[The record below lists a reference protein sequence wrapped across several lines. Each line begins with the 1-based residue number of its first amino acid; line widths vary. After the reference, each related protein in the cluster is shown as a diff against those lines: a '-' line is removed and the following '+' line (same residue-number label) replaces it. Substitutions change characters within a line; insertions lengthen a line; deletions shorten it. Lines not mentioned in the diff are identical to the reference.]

1 MEITIVNNLEE
12 LKNIK
17 QSWEDLE
24 GRSNYITFYNSFS
37 YVYSWAETHQS
48 LFEKLFIVCVSE
60 RKKII
65 GVAPMMVTKSR
76 AFSVIEF
83 NNLSFLGKGDYFNF
97 LIEDRAKFKPIVTK
111 IFDAINKFEG
121 WDKLDLTH
129 IQKGTDLLKF
139 LLRSTKYNSRTSFFG
154 ETPVVLKESHSDF
167 INYKKNHIRK
177 NVNNYYNKLKKDY
190 EIKVKMYW
198 DNEGDILNRIRTIHI
213 ARNSIGKNRKSLFT
227 QSNTRSFLQSIY
239 TQNRKTLTFCVENE
253 SEIISYVT
261 CYIHGDIIHVWN
273 NSYNIAYERYSP
285 GDIVYMEALKYFF
298 SEECG
303 FRVLDFGG
311 GRYPWKFQ
319 MTNDFLSMY
328 RLNLNNKNCKKY
340 KLLQLYDT
348 IFQIGKIALTR

>member
-83 NNLSFLGKGDYFNF
+83 NKLSFLGKGDYFNF

-213 ARNSIGKNRKSLFT
+213 TRNSIGKNRKSLFT